1 MSQPKV
7 QYNEVHSDDITEVS
21 RGCLAL
27 LVCPRRLTQSLK
39 LNFSPADPNLL
50 LSGSTDGLVNICDI
64 RIADE
69 DEVIVQ
75 TFNHGASIHRA
86 GFLNQTEVFALS
98 NDEKLALY
106 DMAEQQEKGS
116 ATLDFSDMRSV
127 IQCQYVASV
136 HPKGPSAAVIGA
148 GAQE

>member
-1 MSQPKV
+1 MSCK
-7 QYNEVHSDDITEVS
+7 
-21 RGCLAL
+21 CLAL
-27 LVCPRRLTQSLK
+27 LGCPRRLTQSLK